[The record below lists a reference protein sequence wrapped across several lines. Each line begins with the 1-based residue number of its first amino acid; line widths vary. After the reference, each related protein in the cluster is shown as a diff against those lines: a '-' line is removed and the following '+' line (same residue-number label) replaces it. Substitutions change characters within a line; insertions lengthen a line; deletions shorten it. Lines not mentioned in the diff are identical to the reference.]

1 MSEKTIYVARVV
13 GGAVVIRMP
22 KYTLGQEYTETEGKG
37 GVIYLRPV
45 KEVEHEID

>member
-13 GGAVVIRMP
+13 GGAVVMRMP
-22 KYTLGQEYTETEGKG
+22 KHTLGKYYTQTEGKD

-45 KEVEHEID
+45 KEK